1 MHQLRIMKKI
11 PFIILVA
18 GTVFTAVSCNKYLD
32 VEPKGKVILST
43 VNDYDLFLNGQT
55 LTSSGARELNLLAD
69 DVDMPAIPLPPTT
82 QENMVYYWATQFT
95 TDEKLPPVFWGKHY
109 GNIYRYNAIL
119 NGIDQASNGTAAD
132 KKRIKAEALLGRAFE
147 YFYLINL
154 YAKPYNAATAAKDLG
169 VPFVTTTDISQQT
182 PPRSSVAEIYKHIL
196 DDIAA
201 ALPDLPASNAANRYR
216 GSAPA
221 AHSVLARIYYYMNRL
236 TDAATEA
243 TKALGATPPAL
254 LDYNTI
260 TSKSGIPSMVLRPF
274 ELYARYSTS
283 SSSREYPTLD
293 MLKSFDVNDLR
304 LLYLYGGL
312 GDLSFKKRGDAYFNP
327 NGTPANFGTGVEEMK
342 LIIAEEAAVRGDVDA
357 ALTHVN
363 DIRKCRIKKAVY
375 QPLATTDKDIAL
387 EWVLRERKFELAYRG
402 LRWFDMRKLNAAG
415 KMPLIRRLGAN
426 DQVLVDLPPNSP
438 KYVLQIPVSVLF
450 FNPDMPRN
458 EE

>member
-1 MHQLRIMKKI
+1 MKQI
-11 PFIILVA
+11 PILILVA
-18 GTVFTAVSCNKYLD
+18 ASIAVSTSCNKYLD
-32 VEPKGKVILST
+32 VEPKGKVILSN
-43 VNDYDLFLNGQT
+43 VSDYDLFLNGQT

-69 DVDMPAIPLPPTT
+69 DVDMPATPLPPTT

-109 GNIYRYNAIL
+109 SNIYRYNAVL
-119 NGIDQASNGTAAD
+119 NGIDLAGNGTATD

-154 YAKPYNAATAAKDLG
+154 YAKPYNATTAAKDLG
-169 VPFVTTTDISQQT
+169 VPFITTTDISQET
-182 PPRSSVAEIYKHIL
+182 PPRSTVADIYKHIL
-196 DDIAA
+196 DDITAA
-201 ALPDLPASNAANRYR
+201 IPDLPTGNAANRYR
-216 GSAPA
+216 GSVPA
-221 AHSVLARIYYYMNRL
+221 AYSVLARIYYYMDKM
-236 TDAATEA
+236 TDAAA
-243 TKALGATPPAL
+243 AASKALGTMPPAL

-260 TSKSGIPSMVLRPF
+260 ASKSGIPSMALRPF
-274 ELYARYSTS
+274 ELYARYSTNS
-283 SSSREYPTLD
+283 SMREYPTIE
-293 MLKSFDVNDLR
+293 MLKTFDVNDLR

-327 NGTPANFGTGVEEMK
+327 NGTPANFGTSVEEMK
-342 LIIAEEAAVRGDVDA
+342 LIIAEEAALRSDVDA
-357 ALTHVN
+357 ALTQIN

-387 EWVLRERKFELAYRG
+387 GWVLRERKFELAYRG

-415 KMPLIRRLGAN
+415 KMPLLRRMGAN
-426 DQVLVDLPPNSP
+426 DQVLVELPPNSP
-438 KYVLQIPVSVLF
+438 KYVLQIPVSVLY